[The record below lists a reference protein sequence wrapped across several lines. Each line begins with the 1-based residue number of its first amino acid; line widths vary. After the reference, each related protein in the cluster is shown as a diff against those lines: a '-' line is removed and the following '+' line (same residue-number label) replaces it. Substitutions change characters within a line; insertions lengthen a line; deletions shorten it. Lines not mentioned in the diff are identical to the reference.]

1 MSKAIDS
8 PSDLIR
14 RLAHFISDTFADE
27 IHAQRVL
34 ASTLGAPD
42 HYVLRREA
50 VPDTY
55 AEFLYRTSGALLHEP
70 TARRRA
76 HAGQ

>member
-14 RLAHFISDTFADE
+14 RLAHLISDTFAEE
-27 IHAQRVL
+27 IHAQRL
-34 ASTLGAPD
+34 LNSLLSAPD
-42 HYVLRREA
+42 HYVFRRPA
-50 VPDTY
+50 VPDSY

-70 TARRRA
+70 TARERVQASR
-76 HAGQ
+76 